1 MNMSEK
7 SSDFKSVQD
16 VLKRAI
22 LLEMN
27 GKEFFSMAA
36 KTATS
41 PVAREIFEHMVKE
54 EEHHLH
60 ILQLTFRKHLD
71 AGRVILPTEEE
82 LQFGFQDPII
92 DKSFLLELRNSAF
105 DSSAISIALTLE
117 EKAFKFYQKE
127 EQAATDPEI
136 KKLFTWLTDWELE
149 HHRKLLA
156 LEEDFREEVW
166 NDSNFWPT

>member
-1 MNMSEK
+1 MSDSGRTSE
-7 SSDFKSVQD
+7 FKSVQD

-36 KTATS
+36 KTANS
-41 PVAREIFEHMVKE
+41 KVAKELFEHMVKE

-60 ILQLTFRKHLD
+60 ILQLTFKRHLD
-71 AGRVILPTEEE
+71 EGKVVLPTKEE
-82 LQFGFQDPII
+82 LQFGFKDPII
-92 DKSFLLELRNSAF
+92 DKSFLLELKNSDF

-117 EKAFKFYQKE
+117 ERAFKFYQKE
-127 EQAATDPEI
+127 EQAATDPDI
-136 KKLFTWLTDWELE
+136 KKLFTWLADWELD
-149 HHRKLLA
+149 HHQTLMS

-166 NDSNFWPT
+166 NDANFWPT

>member
-1 MNMSEK
+1 MSK
-7 SSDFKSVQD
+7 SEFKSVQD
-16 VLKRAI
+16 VLKRAM

-27 GKEFFSMAA
+27 GKEFFAMAA

-41 PVAREIFEHMVKE
+41 AVAKELFEHMVKE

-60 ILQLTFRKHLD
+60 ILQLTFKRHLE
-71 AGRVILPTEEE
+71 AGKVVLPSEKE
-82 LQFGFQDPII
+82 LAFGFNDPII
-92 DKSFLLELRNSAF
+92 DKSFLMELRNSQF

-127 EQAATDPEI
+127 EQAANDPEI
-136 KKLFTWLTDWELE
+136 KKLFTWLTDWEID

-166 NDSNFWPT
+166 NDANFWPS